1 MSPDDL
7 LVALRASLPPGY
19 TIDGYL
25 DRGGQGSVYS
35 GTLAGEN
42 VAVKVFELG
51 ADRRRIDRELDLLQ
65 KMDCPYLVTV
75 RGTADVLISGTQFS
89 IVAYELLPGGD
100 LRQFVQPSSPNLDW
114 AAIVR
119 IGKQVSTAITALWR
133 ERIVHRD
140 IKPANIVRADDD
152 RFVLVDVGLARHIDR
167 SALTAIG
174 VAPGTS
180 GYMSPEQARGRKN
193 LTIQSDVFSLGI
205 TLYEI
210 AAKRHPFNR
219 TQYLI
224 GNIAPQPLNQ
234 SRADLPDNLAR
245 LIHQMLSPV
254 PHQRPH
260 DIRHRFEQME
270 GL

>member
-1 MSPDDL
+1 
-7 LVALRASLPPGY
+7 V
-19 TIDGYL
+19 
-25 DRGGQGSVYS
+25 
-35 GTLAGEN
+35 
-42 VAVKVFELG
+42 
-51 ADRRRIDRELDLLQ
+51 DRELDLLR
-65 KMDCPYLVTV
+65 KMDCPYLVKV
-75 RGTADVLISGTQFS
+75 RGTEDVLISGLPFS
-89 IVAYELLPGGD
+89 VVAYEFLPGGD
-100 LRQFVQPSSPNLDW
+100 LRQFVQPSSPNLAG
-114 AAIVR
+114 AAIVQ
-119 IGKQVSTAITALWR
+119 IGKQVSTAITALWH

-140 IKPANIVRADDD
+140 IKPANVVKAGND
-152 RFVLVDVGLARHIDR
+152 RFVLVDVGLARHVDR

-193 LTIQSDVFSLGI
+193 LTIQSDVFSLGL

-224 GNIAPQPLNQ
+224 GTIAPQPLNQ
-234 SRADLPDNLAR
+234 LRPDLPDNLVR
-245 LIHQMLSPV
+245 LIHQMLAPV